1 MGNSQPGCTLNDK
14 IPLSFKCSVKDTEN
28 KIFPVLLCPYATK
41 GLYAASG
48 SISAFGSPLG
58 GFSSSGN
65 SAYFFWRLK
74 SEKRIGE
81 SRCPAEV
88 KLMILVLPGVADEEA
103 ARRTFGSKRLVSR
116 KSPMWFVP
124 KCNSIPSFVVS

>member
-1 MGNSQPGCTLNDK
+1 MGCSQPGCTLND
-14 IPLSFKCSVKDTEN
+14 ITPVSFKRSIKDTEN
-28 KIFPVLLCPYATK
+28 KIFPVLLCPYATN
-41 GLYAASG
+41 GLYATSG
-48 SISAFGSPLG
+48 SISALGSPIG

-65 SAYFFWRLK
+65 SSYFFRKLK

-88 KLMILVLPGVADEEA
+88 KLMILVLPGMADCEA
-103 ARRTFGSKRLVSR
+103 ARSMLGSKRLVSR

-124 KCNSIPSFVVS
+124 KCISMPSVVVS